1 MRFNTTTIPTEYH
14 PEGLADFSMFL
25 VRFVVSLISGTFL
38 GVTAASF
45 FLNSKTTD
53 ENKNEGETTDEG
65 EEEGEEEVEGE
76 EEGEVEGEGE
86 EYTTKYYEEFSR
98 LPERELTSED
108 LVILQT
114 KILRETT
121 PGGEVIMS
129 YDKDTET
136 FCYYTNQLKEI
147 SYEILDAVAQKFVMT
162 YNCKKLCIDTKAE
175 QTRVEERRD
184 ERVKARDDKAR
195 DDKANPIST
204 APENKTIFAKFKNY
218 NKNSST
224 PEFNANV
231 LVKERSNHFRY
242 RGKLY
247 EYEEIEMRKEKE
259 KEKEKQEIKIDYTA
273 FKQMMQ
279 TNMSS

>member
-1 MRFNTTTIPTEYH
+1 
-14 PEGLADFSMFL
+14 MFL
-25 VRFVVSLISGTFL
+25 VKFVVSLISGTFL

-53 ENKNEGETTDEG
+53 EKKNEEETTDEG
-65 EEEGEEEVEGE
+65 EGEEEEGEEGE
-76 EEGEVEGEGE
+76 EGE

-121 PGGEVIMS
+121 PGGEVIMT

-195 DDKANPIST
+195 DDKARDNKANPIST

-279 TNMSS
+279 TTISS